1 MNSKLEKTQNYF
13 LITISLLCLLGAIM
27 VYSASYIY
35 AKDTFGNA
43 YHFILRQLSYLGIGL
58 ALAYVIS
65 KTKFSFW
72 YKNSFALLGIV
83 SGLIFLTLLVGL
95 NIKGASRWLSI
106 GPTTIQPGEFLKLT
120 IIFAA
125 TKYFYNFSELYK
137 EERIKYGIFLLLP
150 LIFTLVQPDFGTF
163 SIAFFMIAYI
173 AFMSPFSRKW
183 FYSGLAVCVSMA
195 TLILFMAPYRV
206 QRLMTYLDPW
216 KDPKDTGFQIIQ
228 SYLTFAQGHIFGQGI
243 GNSTGKLFY
252 LPESYNDF
260 ILSIIGEELGFIGI
274 VIIVSLFGLFTYF
287 GFKLVFFIKN
297 DIKKIIAA
305 SLILLI
311 SMQSFLNMGV
321 VLGLLPTKGLN
332 LPFISYG
339 GSSLVTN
346 LVCIGFFFSILRS
359 EFQPQETAERPKVKR
374 AYRRSY
380 S

>member
-13 LITISLLCLLGAIM
+13 LITISLICLLGAIM

-43 YHFILRQLSYLGIGL
+43 YHFIFRQLGYLGLGITL
-58 ALAYVIS
+58 ALVIS

-72 YKNSFALLGIV
+72 YKYSFYLLGIV
-83 SGLIFLTLLVGL
+83 STLILLTLLVGL
-95 NIKGASRWLSI
+95 NIKGASRWLSV

-125 TKYFYNFSELYK
+125 TKYFYNFSELIK
-137 EERIKYGIFLLLP
+137 EERIKYGALLLVP
-150 LIFTLVQPDFGTF
+150 LIFCLLQPDFGTF
-163 SIAFFMIAYI
+163 SIAFFMIAYV

-183 FYSGLAVCVSMA
+183 FYTGLAGCVSLA
-195 TLILFMAPYRV
+195 TIILFMAPYRV

-216 KDPKDTGFQIIQ
+216 KDPKNTGFQIIQ
-228 SYLTFAQGHIFGQGI
+228 SYLTFAQGHVFGQGI

-260 ILSIIGEELGFIGI
+260 IMSIAGEELGFIG
-274 VIIVSLFGLFTYF
+274 VVLIVSLFGLFTYF

-297 DIKKIIAA
+297 DIKKIIVSA
-305 SLILLI
+305 LVLLI
-311 SMQSFLNMGV
+311 SFQSFLNMAV

-339 GSSLVTN
+339 GSSLFTN
-346 LVCIGFFFSILRS
+346 LVCVGFIFSIMKS
-359 EFQPQETAERPKVKR
+359 ETEIAEVETRRKPKKQ
-374 AYRRSY
+374 YRRSY
-380 S
+380 T